1 MHQVINEDDLKQ
13 LVDRA
18 KIISG
23 TKDDEMRAH
32 VMKAE
37 EEEQDMQEDARTRL
51 GSGGEELRS
60 AIGAI
65 DLSKLLVEADVDSPK
80 AAE

>member
-1 MHQVINEDDLKQ
+1 
-13 LVDRA
+13 
-18 KIISG
+18 
-23 TKDDEMRAH
+23 MRAH

-37 EEEQDMQEDARTRL
+37 EEEQDMQEDTRSRL

-80 AAE
+80 SGMIS